1 MNDRTIERSRETLP
15 FVGAIIGAAIILL
28 VTLLLPLGFDNDLY
42 ESMGWTLYAYHGLP
56 YIASWDHN
64 FPGIVFV
71 HWTSIALF
79 GASDF
84 GFRLFDYLV
93 HIAMAGF
100 FYRVLRNWLAPKVS
114 V

>member
-1 MNDRTIERSRETLP
+1 MNQPTITKSKETL
-15 FVGAIIGAAIILL
+15 AITLVMAGSAVILL

-42 ESMGWTLYAYHGLP
+42 ESMGWALYAYHGLP
-56 YIASWDHN
+56 YLGSWDHN

-71 HWTSIALF
+71 HWASIALF

-100 FYRVLRNWLAPKVS
+100 YYRVLRNWL
-114 V
+114 